1 MTSHHPLLKHPF
13 HRTIYVAISRDRMRF
28 RHIETRQTMTL
39 DAPRP
44 FTTSRLLIGGFSIA
58 QNMLRRGI
66 RELTGSLGLAPTLVL
81 SAVEMSE
88 GGLSEAEEKLLL
100 ELGYG
105 VGARYVAAATGD
117 LSSTQILALLRRQ
130 ASLSA

>member
-1 MTSHHPLLKHPF
+1 M
-13 HRTIYVAISRDRMRF
+13 AISRDRMRF